1 MQRVAVS
8 FIKHCLEVSWLFST
22 NQIEIVETLVP
33 TMLAK
38 GYTHYVAYTN
48 TNTGSYYNSEP
59 DLYIIFSNEEISG
72 SSAYSFN
79 IPSNS
84 VRVVVRSSNY
94 SSSTSAVNTERI
106 VTEEYTAT
114 TLNVDVYEHIYTNA
128 VFTGSSVQPD
138 ILQEGSANTIYDTYN
153 SVILTAILFFIVL
166 WEMWKVRK

>member
-1 MQRVAVS
+1 M
-8 FIKHCLEVSWLFST
+8 FNT

-48 TNTGSYYNSEP
+48 TNTSNWSSTEP
-59 DLYIIFSNEEISG
+59 DIYIIFSNEEITAT
-72 SSAYSFN
+72 SSYSYN
-79 IPSNS
+79 IPSDS

-128 VFTGSSVQPD
+128 VFTGTSIQPD
-138 ILQEGSANTIYDTYN
+138 ILREGSANQIYDTYN